1 MARIDFFKLLA
12 KAAQPLKTLRQ
23 ATVRP
28 KCDDCSE
35 KKTRSNKP
43 VNASE
48 KQHGKSH
55 EPNA

>member
-1 MARIDFFKLLA
+1 VGRVDFFKLLA
-12 KAAQPLKTLRQ
+12 RAAQPLKTLRQ
-23 ATVRP
+23 GKVNK

-35 KKTRSNKP
+35 KKTRSSKS

-55 EPNA
+55 EPSV

>member
-1 MARIDFFKLLA
+1 MARIGFFKLLS

-23 ATVRP
+23 AKAKP
-28 KCDDCSE
+28 KCGDCSE
-35 KKTRSNKP
+35 KKTRSSKP
-43 VNASE
+43 ANASE

>member
-1 MARIDFFKLLA
+1 MNQFFKLLA

-23 ATVRP
+23 AKASQ
-28 KCDDCSE
+28 KCGDCSE